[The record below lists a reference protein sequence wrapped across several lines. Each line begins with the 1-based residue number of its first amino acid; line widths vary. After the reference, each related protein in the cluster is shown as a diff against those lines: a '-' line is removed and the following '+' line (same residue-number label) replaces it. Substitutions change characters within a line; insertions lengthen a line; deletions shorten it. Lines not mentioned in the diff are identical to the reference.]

1 MATQKTYVFKIK
13 TKTGGIVGNIPKTGT
28 SQPDAERKLRQNYPD
43 CTILDVQVR

>member
-1 MATQKTYVFKIK
+1 MATQKTYSFRIK
-13 TKTGGIVGNIPKTGT
+13 TKNGSILGTSKQGT